1 MDPDYH
7 PLSRL
12 TGPRDAVLSLAFS
25 AKAKFLSASGYS
37 GVFIWDLSTSIAVTK
52 HLPHMLFAPQNP
64 KYVITASTWIY
75 FQKTKRHVLI
85 LGSMRGDILLW
96 DWTEQRKTFNL
107 LYRVS
112 PMNDSSD
119 EILSIDIHEQDVAS
133 GRIGR
138 VVTSSANRFISVWT
152 LTSSGEFSKVFT
164 TTLDDNLKPKTVCMC
179 KQTRDIFVFPLYG
192 GEIIR
197 LDYKTGEIK
206 SRKSPGPG
214 RMGSVALNRTSDKF
228 VAYTRKNFQLYRLG
242 NLEMLKTFNAETP
255 VVFYPKQVVFGE
267 SESIVVGG
275 TDRGCALVYD
285 VESERIIQTLQYPGG
300 NLVQPVSTFTLPGRH
315 LIAVA
320 GSTQEQSSDVILYEK
335 RFPQA
340 ATQASSEVDP
350 EPNEL
355 IDPSAHS
362 DHSVLIGF
370 YVPKKVWNWVWITT
384 SLLCLCLALY
394 LAIPD
399 SLARV

>member
-1 MDPDYH
+1 
-7 PLSRL
+7 
-12 TGPRDAVLSLAFS
+12 
-25 AKAKFLSASGYS
+25 
-37 GVFIWDLSTSIAVTK
+37 
-52 HLPHMLFAPQNP
+52 
-64 KYVITASTWIY
+64 
-75 FQKTKRHVLI
+75 
-85 LGSMRGDILLW
+85 
-96 DWTEQRKTFNL
+96 
-107 LYRVS
+107 
-112 PMNDSSD
+112 MNDSSD

-164 TTLDDNLKPKTVCMC
+164 TTLDDNLKPKTVRMC

-197 LDYKTGEIK
+197 LDYKMGEIK

-228 VAYTRKNFQLYRLG
+228 VAYTGKNFQLYRLANFARKLGDVEDIQCG
-242 NLEMLKTFNAETP
+242 NT
-255 VVFYPKQVVFGE
+255 
-267 SESIVVGG
+267 VGG

-335 RFPQA
+335 RFPQT

-399 SLARV
+399 SLARIYDGVLRSEPQWNTPTDVPTGTPPDTPPDKPTYHTLPNLDFQTPYVIQTAVFIEKGSLNTPDAAQNVVQKKTYTKPKDRKGEARDKNVDFLEKRVMKVG